1 VRRDFRGA
9 CAAID
14 GIPRLER
21 LFTSAA
27 QGQRPA
33 AGLQQGSDEEQAA
46 VTRMSRLAQLQRD
59 MEVAAA
65 ASDLP

>member
-14 GIPRLER
+14 GIPRL
-21 LFTSAA
+21 TSAA